1 MPTLD
6 TASSPQDNFGVGGC
20 CHPSSPACAGEALT
34 QRIGSS
40 MVEQRP
46 FKALVEGSSPS
57 LSTNFFNLAQIR
69 SERCWQTA
77 ECSVARKE
85 CELSRGTSVPVGQRF
100 FVSRGA
106 PGQVKLYYYAPLQ
119 KLFKFLVDCTIG
131 CGIVSTLTHP

>member
-1 MPTLD
+1 
-6 TASSPQDNFGVGGC
+6 
-20 CHPSSPACAGEALT
+20 
-34 QRIGSS
+34 

-106 PGQVKLYYYAPLQ
+106 PGHPIVNSYYYALFPETLQ
-119 KLFKFLVDCTIG
+119 
-131 CGIVSTLTHP
+131 VSG

>member
-1 MPTLD
+1 
-6 TASSPQDNFGVGGC
+6 
-20 CHPSSPACAGEALT
+20 
-34 QRIGSS
+34 

-106 PGQVKLYYYAPLQ
+106 PGHPIVNSYYYALTQ
-119 KLFKFLVDCTIG
+119 KLFKFLVDCPIG
-131 CGIVSTLTHP
+131 SDIVSMLTHP